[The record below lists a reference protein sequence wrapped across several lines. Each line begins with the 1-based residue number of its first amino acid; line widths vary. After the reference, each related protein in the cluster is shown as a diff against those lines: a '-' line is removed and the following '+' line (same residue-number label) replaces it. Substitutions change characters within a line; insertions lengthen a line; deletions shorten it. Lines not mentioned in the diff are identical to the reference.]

1 MTATPSPTALP
12 PIPVHET
19 VRAAWQVSKANWR
32 ELLKIMLLP
41 AIVLVITGT
50 GLYQPGATPKDFQT
64 FLAQASHSWPM
75 TLMSMVAHAIISPW
89 VSVAGLRYLVLGE
102 ESQAWWPNYNGRMW
116 RYLWKN
122 IVVGFATAAPLLI
135 GSLVIVVLLSIM
147 GLPQPSVIF
156 VSAIGF
162 LVLLFFVLLL
172 GVRIFIAIP
181 ATAITDDNRLK
192 VAFQK
197 TRGQIVS
204 IGSIQFFA
212 SLTMILPFILLWVGT
227 VVVNVIVG
235 TQADAILEGITTGAT
250 FIIGQIIF
258 LPVNALLYK
267 HFYSSPAAPNGES
280 LGQ

>member
-135 GSLVIVVLLSIM
+135 GSL
-147 GLPQPSVIF
+147 
-156 VSAIGF
+156 A
-162 LVLLFFVLLL
+162 
-172 GVRIFIAIP
+172 
-181 ATAITDDNRLK
+181 
-192 VAFQK
+192 
-197 TRGQIVS
+197 
-204 IGSIQFFA
+204 
-212 SLTMILPFILLWVGT
+212 FILRFALGR
-227 VVVNVIVG
+227 
-235 TQADAILEGITTGAT
+235 AD
-250 FIIGQIIF
+250 
-258 LPVNALLYK
+258 
-267 HFYSSPAAPNGES
+267 FYRHSRDSHHR
-280 LGQ
+280 